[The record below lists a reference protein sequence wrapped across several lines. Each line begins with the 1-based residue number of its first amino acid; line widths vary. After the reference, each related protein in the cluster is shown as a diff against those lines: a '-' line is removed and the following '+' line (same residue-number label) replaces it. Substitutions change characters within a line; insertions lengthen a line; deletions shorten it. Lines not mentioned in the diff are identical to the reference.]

1 MSEYRYLFSP
11 LKIGSVVIP
20 NRINFAAHL
29 TNLSENHQ
37 ISDAHINYYT
47 ERAKGGCGLI
57 TTEELTVHPSDLA
70 YAGLVDAFVPEVIP
84 GFTKLTNAVH
94 EYDTK
99 IFAQLNHNGMQ
110 ADGKISRLPVWGPSP
125 GKDPLF
131 REMAKEMEI
140 EDIREC
146 IQFFAKSAAHVVEG
160 GFDGIELQLGHSS
173 LIRQFLSPATNFR
186 QDGYG
191 GSFKNRMRFCLEVL
205 DAVRAAIPDDF
216 TVGVRLNADEMHPRG
231 GLTLDDAKMI
241 AAELE
246 KTGHVDFFDLSLG
259 TFHNLFLV
267 EGSMHTPLGYTIP
280 LSCGIRST
288 VNLPVYCTNRINDP
302 HLAEKILSDG
312 QGDVINMVRAL
323 IADPFLPLKARQGRD
338 NDIRLCIACNQ
349 GCIGRMGMGH
359 TIGCIQNP
367 AAGNETTLGSHTF
380 KPSDTPKKVV
390 VIGAGPAGLEAA
402 RSAAL
407 RRHHVTLIEKN
418 HTVGGQNLM
427 AGKPPGRQEITG
439 ITRWLI
445 SQVNQ
450 LEIDL
455 QLGKEADVKMV
466 LDLEPDVVIVA
477 TGSTPKNHPF
487 PGDYGP
493 PEVVTTWQVLN
504 KEIEI
509 GDRVLLID
517 QDGHH
522 QATGTAELLA
532 DQGRIVHMITP
543 ALFVGGQLGPLQ
555 DLFLARQRLESK
567 DISFTPDIAVLEINK
582 TLVKGLNVYS
592 NEIIDF
598 HGYDTIVLA
607 VGNDS
612 ADDLYFE
619 LKGRIPQLYRI
630 GDCVSPRKTDMA
642 IVEGHRIGN
651 LI

>member
-1 MSEYRYLFSP
+1 
-11 LKIGSVVIP
+11 
-20 NRINFAAHL
+20 
-29 TNLSENHQ
+29 
-37 ISDAHINYYT
+37 
-47 ERAKGGCGLI
+47 
-57 TTEELTVHPSDLA
+57 
-70 YAGLVDAFVPEVIP
+70 
-84 GFTKLTNAVH
+84 
-94 EYDTK
+94 
-99 IFAQLNHNGMQ
+99 
-110 ADGKISRLPVWGPSP
+110 
-125 GKDPLF
+125 
-131 REMAKEMEI
+131 
-140 EDIREC
+140 
-146 IQFFAKSAAHVVEG
+146 
-160 GFDGIELQLGHSS
+160 
-173 LIRQFLSPATNFR
+173 
-186 QDGYG
+186 
-191 GSFKNRMRFCLEVL
+191 
-205 DAVRAAIPDDF
+205 
-216 TVGVRLNADEMHPRG
+216 MHPRG

>member
-1 MSEYRYLFSP
+1 MSEYHYLFSP
-11 LKIGSVVIP
+11 LKIGSTVIP

-29 TNLSENHQ
+29 TNLSEDHQ
-37 ISDAHINYYT
+37 ISDAHIHYYT

-70 YAGLVDAFVPEVIP
+70 YAKLVDAFVPEVIP
-84 GFTKLTNAVH
+84 GFLKLTNAIH

-110 ADGKISRLPVWGPSP
+110 ADSKISRLPVWGPSP

-131 REMAKEMEI
+131 REMAKAMEI
-140 EDIREC
+140 EDIEEC
-146 IQFFAKSAAHVVEG
+146 IRYFAKSAAHVVEG

-186 QDGYG
+186 QDQYG
-191 GSFKNRMRFCLEVL
+191 GSFENRMRFCLEVL
-205 DAVRAAIPDDF
+205 DAVRSAIPQGF

-231 GLTLDDAKMI
+231 GLTLDDARMI

-246 KTGHVDFFDLSLG
+246 KTGQVDFFDLSLG

-302 HLAEKILSDG
+302 HLAENILSDG

-323 IADPFLPLKARQGRD
+323 IADPFLPQKARQGRD
-338 NDIRLCIACNQ
+338 NDIRHCIACNQ
-349 GCIGRMGMGH
+349 GCIGRMGLGH

-367 AAGNETTLGSHTF
+367 AAGNETFLGSHTF
-380 KPSDTPKKVV
+380 KLSDVPKRIVI
-390 VIGAGPAGLEAA
+390 IGAGPAGLEAA
-402 RSAAL
+402 RTAAL

-418 HTVGGQNLM
+418 DTVGGQNLI
-427 AGKPPGRQEITG
+427 AGKAAGRQEITG

-450 LEIDL
+450 LDIDL
-455 QLGKEADVKMV
+455 QMEKEADAQTV

-477 TGSTPKNHPF
+477 TGSTPKTHPF

-493 PEVVTTWQVLN
+493 PDVVTTWQVLN
-504 KEIEI
+504 REIDT

-522 QATGTAELLA
+522 QATGTAEFLA
-532 DQGRIVHMITP
+532 DHGRTVHMITP

-567 DISFTPDIAVLEINK
+567 GVSFTPDIAVLEINK

-592 NEIIDF
+592 NEMIDF
-598 HGYDTIVLA
+598 DGYDTIVLA

-612 ADDLYFE
+612 ADSLYFE
-619 LKGRIPQLYRI
+619 LKGRVPQLYRI

>member
-1 MSEYRYLFSP
+1 
-11 LKIGSVVIP
+11 
-20 NRINFAAHL
+20 
-29 TNLSENHQ
+29 
-37 ISDAHINYYT
+37 
-47 ERAKGGCGLI
+47 
-57 TTEELTVHPSDLA
+57 
-70 YAGLVDAFVPEVIP
+70 
-84 GFTKLTNAVH
+84 
-94 EYDTK
+94 
-99 IFAQLNHNGMQ
+99 
-110 ADGKISRLPVWGPSP
+110 
-125 GKDPLF
+125 
-131 REMAKEMEI
+131 
-140 EDIREC
+140 
-146 IQFFAKSAAHVVEG
+146 
-160 GFDGIELQLGHSS
+160 
-173 LIRQFLSPATNFR
+173 
-186 QDGYG
+186 
-191 GSFKNRMRFCLEVL
+191 
-205 DAVRAAIPDDF
+205 
-216 TVGVRLNADEMHPRG
+216 
-231 GLTLDDAKMI
+231 
-241 AAELE
+241 
-246 KTGHVDFFDLSLG
+246 
-259 TFHNLFLV
+259 
-267 EGSMHTPLGYTIP
+267 
-280 LSCGIRST
+280 
-288 VNLPVYCTNRINDP
+288 
-302 HLAEKILSDG
+302 
-312 QGDVINMVRAL
+312 
-323 IADPFLPLKARQGRD
+323 
-338 NDIRLCIACNQ
+338 
-349 GCIGRMGMGH
+349 
-359 TIGCIQNP
+359 
-367 AAGNETTLGSHTF
+367 
-380 KPSDTPKKVV
+380 
-390 VIGAGPAGLEAA
+390 
-402 RSAAL
+402 
-407 RRHHVTLIEKN
+407 
-418 HTVGGQNLM
+418 M